1 MRPAGSLLAGC
12 QPRQCLSNTGG
23 QLLIKDCGDVVLQ
36 ERGGRALNKK
46 HQQFGKKVKIITS
59 LIALFEML
67 PNPRG
72 GSGQESAAKMRM
84 GTWCGDNGLYTAL
97 DFWLIGNLFIVSF
110 SRTFSSALHRTV
122 SHIGN
127 SLDISGFAF
136 HSIRFISRW
145 LIKSFQF
152 RLS

>member
-1 MRPAGSLLAGC
+1 M
-12 QPRQCLSNTGG
+12 
-23 QLLIKDCGDVVLQ
+23 
-36 ERGGRALNKK
+36 
-46 HQQFGKKVKIITS
+46 
-59 LIALFEML
+59 
-67 PNPRG
+67 
-72 GSGQESAAKMRM
+72 
-84 GTWCGDNGLYTAL
+84 WCGDNGLYTAL

>member
-46 HQQFGKKVKIITS
+46 HQQFGKKVKIFTS

-72 GSGQESAAKMRM
+72 EDQA
-84 GTWCGDNGLYTAL
+84 
-97 DFWLIGNLFIVSF
+97 
-110 SRTFSSALHRTV
+110 
-122 SHIGN
+122 
-127 SLDISGFAF
+127 
-136 HSIRFISRW
+136 
-145 LIKSFQF
+145 
-152 RLS
+152 